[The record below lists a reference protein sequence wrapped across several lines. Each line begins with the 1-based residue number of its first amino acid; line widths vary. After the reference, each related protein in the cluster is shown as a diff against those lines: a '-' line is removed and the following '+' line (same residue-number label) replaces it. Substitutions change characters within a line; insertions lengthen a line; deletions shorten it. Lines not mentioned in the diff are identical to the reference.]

1 MRNQTELGELKEQ
14 EEVQRMDFSTTV
26 YLQTE
31 SGDVTS
37 QTPHL
42 LITTS
47 LTFIKQNILVKKK
60 GMRS

>member
-1 MRNQTELGELKEQ
+1 
-14 EEVQRMDFSTTV
+14 MDFSTTV

-37 QTPHL
+37 QITHL

-47 LTFIKQNILVKKK
+47 LTFIKQNILVKMKE
-60 GMRS
+60 MRS

>member
-1 MRNQTELGELKEQ
+1 MRNQKELRELTQQ
-14 EEVQRMDFSTTV
+14 EEVQSMDSSTTV

-37 QTPHL
+37 QIPHL

-60 GMRS
+60 EIGN